1 MQVGSFITSLALDPF
16 TVLIIDEID
25 QSEKIVWA
33 TDEDGNGF
41 EVKFSDVSLQTPVTL
56 EY

>member
-16 TVLIIDEID
+16 TVLVIDEID
-25 QSEKIVWA
+25 WSNMIVWA

-41 EVKFSDVSLQTPVTL
+41 EVKFSDVSLETPTKL